1 MRLYTACTDGRRV
14 LTINA
19 DNEQEAMRAL
29 GALLGTPDGM
39 WVRAASVSECLAWNS
54 PAMTA
59 TPEQRTEAP
68 PASTPAGL
76 PLVQATKK
84 PRRAVTASGAS
95 DEGARPDA
103 HRASRRVNRA
113 TGVQFPVG

>member
-1 MRLYTACTDGRRV
+1 MRLFTLLAGNQPMV
-14 LTINA
+14 TINA
-19 DNEQEAMRAL
+19 ADSEEAMEAL
-29 GALLGTPDGM
+29 CVLLGNVGDLT
-39 WVRAASVSECLAWNS
+39 VRV
-54 PAMTA
+54 A
-59 TPEQRTEAP
+59 TPAEMVCWNVSAGVATREQRTEAP
-68 PASTPAGL
+68 PASPPAGL